1 MPTDRKSNRPRT
13 LGEITD
19 DVKLSRKQLKNRRK
33 PRPAPAKPKPAGPQP
48 PPTHECEVE
57 VAEGLEGLA
66 WRELKTL
73 FDDRVETADLEG
85 RAGSLRFLYTG
96 NPYQLLKLRTAQ
108 AVYFVRQHP
117 VPRPKGLLGD
127 QHFKT
132 LLAQI
137 ADMQQ
142 LSPAGTYKTLH
153 ISAAGSDSSV
163 MNRLKTELAAKLELD
178 VDDKEGDLLIRVRRA
193 AGDETA
199 GWETLVR
206 LTPRPLATRS
216 WRVCNREGALNAPV
230 AHAMAL
236 LSDPADEDTVVN
248 LMCGSGTLLIERHFA
263 GAASQL
269 IGYDTDATA
278 LDCARR
284 NIEAAGASEQIQVRP
299 GDVRDLDVLPRSV
312 DVVMADL
319 PFGQLVGSHDDNLHL
334 YPAVVKEA
342 ARITKKGGRAL
353 FITHEVRLMETV
365 LEDSGAWETEQSI
378 RVGIGGM
385 YPRIFKLIRK

>member
-1 MPTDRKSNRPRT
+1 MPTDRKPSRPRT
-13 LGEITD
+13 LADITRD
-19 DVKLSRKQLKNRRK
+19 IKQTRKDQKARRK
-33 PRPAPAKPKPAGPQP
+33 PSPAPSKPKPSGPLP

-73 FDDRVETADLEG
+73 FDERVETAAVEG
-85 RAGSLRFLYTG
+85 RAGSLRFFYTG
-96 NPYQLLKLRTAQ
+96 NPYQLLKLRTVQ
-108 AVYFVRQHP
+108 AVYFVKQYA

-127 QHFKT
+127 QHFKG

-142 LSPAGTYKTLH
+142 LSTAGTYKTLH

-193 AGDETA
+193 AGDEDS

-230 AHAMAL
+230 AYAMAM
-236 LSDPADEDTVVN
+236 LSEPDANDVVVN
-248 LMCGSGTLLIERHFA
+248 LMCGSGTLLIERYLA
-263 GAASQL
+263 GAAAQL
-269 IGYDTDATA
+269 TGYDTDAQA
-278 LDCARR
+278 LECVRR
-284 NIEAAGASEQIQVRP
+284 NIEAAGAGEAITVRA

-319 PFGQLVGSHDDNLHL
+319 PFGQLVGSHDDNVRL
-334 YPAVVKEA
+334 YPAVIKEA

-353 FITHEVRLMETV
+353 FITHEVRLMEAV
-365 LEDSGAWETEQSI
+365 LEESGGWETDQVL
-378 RVGIGGM
+378 RVGVGGM
-385 YPRIFKLIRK
+385 HPRLFKLVRK